1 MSRQRRIPT
10 PSWEKDRGI
19 TGGISASRLQ
29 MLATGAAALLVLA
42 AFAAIGF
49 GFLSNYLD
57 DRNRPDSTAIKAGD
71 TEFTVRDFTNRAKMY
86 VTQIGGTSN
95 YQFIIPTV
103 ASQLAEQALVLKYAN
118 EKSVSATDDE
128 VKEQIATL
136 LGITITDPNFDQRL
150 QEELTKTGLSDQQ
163 YRDMARTN
171 VLKTKLNEQFTTEL
185 PATIDSIKYRQIVVA
200 NQAKAD
206 EVKAQIEAGG
216 DFAALALENSTDTVT
231 KDKGGDL
238 GWAPIGFLNTSL
250 NDLLFTLDVNQVVTF
265 AGQSSVTVYQVTEK
279 DPARAIDDDKKA
291 TLANQNYQ
299 KWLTEKRDAET
310 IVDEMDLNTGNGD
323 KIRYVIDNAGLTAQ

>member
-265 AGQSSVTVYQVTEK
+265 AGQSSVTVYQVNEK